1 VDTFLI
7 EKATPEQAVR
17 LYVGEHARWIEEQL
31 ECKLDD
37 SVLLS
42 VGFSVAQLA
51 VTNVLDGVPL
61 NEPASPLVQRLR
73 TLVESVAFPPK
84 SFPAIDVSQM
94 RDPESLFLSPK
105 SMWRAFWQD
114 SPASIRF
121 KGIAGAVVVAAVPVH
136 QRETG
141 NTVDC
146 VIAKRECAVQFLQ
159 VVQEVCPRGN
169 SPRLWMYK
177 GAHEEIAQARWSDLV
192 LSDSVVELV
201 RRDFELFFQ
210 REAWFRDNHIPFR
223 RGYLFHGPPG
233 NGKTSVIRAMM
244 ATGCLEAFSI
254 RLFDEETNDGAIED
268 LFRRAS
274 YRAPSM
280 VVLEDID
287 RAFGSNLSPSKRSNV
302 SLQQLL
308 NSMDGLGTKDG
319 IIVVATANDPTV
331 LDPAILRRPGR
342 FDRVVAFP
350 SPGAELRARYF
361 AKFNPHLLEEDLE
374 TMAKESEGLSFAQL
388 REIYIL
394 AGQYAFERNDRIS
407 VSDLVNGIRALQ
419 EGMTL
424 VSKPK
429 RKVGFIE
436 SASTE
441 VESRAPCFTA
451 K

>member
-1 VDTFLI
+1 MNTFQI
-7 EKATPEQAVR
+7 EKITPEQAVR
-17 LYVGEHARWIEEQL
+17 LYVREHASWIEEQL
-31 ECKLDD
+31 GCNLQD

-42 VGFSVAQLA
+42 VGYSVAQLA
-51 VTNVLDGVPL
+51 VGYVLDRVPL
-61 NEPASPLVQRLR
+61 DEPGSPLVERLHSS
-73 TLVESVAFPPK
+73 VESVVFPPY
-84 SFPAIDVSQM
+84 SFPAIDVCQM
-94 RDPESLFLSPK
+94 RDPKSLFLRPK
-105 SMWRAFWQD
+105 TKWRAFWKD
-114 SPASIRF
+114 SPVSVRF
-121 KGIAGAVVVAAVPVH
+121 KGIDGAIVVAAVPVH
-136 QRETG
+136 QREAG
-141 NTVDC
+141 HTVDC

-159 VVQEVCPRGN
+159 LVQDVSPRGN

-177 GAHEEIAQARWSDLV
+177 GEHQEIAQARWSDLV
-192 LSDSVVELV
+192 LSESVVELV

-210 REAWFRDNHIPFR
+210 REGWFRDNRIPFR

-244 ATGCLEAFSI
+244 ATGCLEAFTL
-254 RLFDEETNDGAIED
+254 RLCDEETNDGAIED
-268 LFRRAS
+268 LFRRAA

-287 RAFGSNLSPSKRSNV
+287 RAFGSNHTATKRSNV

-350 SPGAELRARYF
+350 PPEAELRTRYF
-361 AKFNPHLLEEDLE
+361 AKFNSHLLEENLE
-374 TMAKESEGLSFAQL
+374 TVAKESEGLSFAQL

-394 AGQYAFERNDRIS
+394 AGQYAFERNDRIR
-407 VSDLVNGIRALQ
+407 VSDLLKGIRTLQ
-419 EGMTL
+419 EGMTF
-424 VSKPK
+424 VSKPR
-429 RKVGFIE
+429 RKVGFVE

-441 VESRAPCFTA
+441 VDSRVPTFSD